1 MVDLWRQ
8 RCLGMSYTGSF
19 ANHKVLLWR
28 LKNEVR
34 AFRYERM
41 LVKAMKTSTYLVGVR
56 LHRELH

>member
-8 RCLGMSYTGSF
+8 RCLGMSYTGRF

-34 AFRYERM
+34 AFRSERM
-41 LVKAMKTSTYLVGVR
+41 LVKARKTSTYLVVG
-56 LHRELH
+56 